1 MGGRAGG
8 GGSGGMG
15 RGASAGTLSKALS
28 NGSRTVQWSVKK
40 QSGGGFEVKA
50 NDAGISV
57 NNKIKDVASKYGYKV
72 TKTFG
77 TSVSSTFKL
86 SK

>member
-1 MGGRAGG
+1 MGARSGGG
-8 GGSGGMG
+8 GGSG

-86 SK
+86 TK